1 MRNNDGIQKYSPL
14 WGEWTIEEPVGI
26 GSYGK
31 VYKISKQLG
40 NEKVISAVKHI
51 KIPTTAQYEDAM
63 LSLGNNQETMNIY
76 FKNIVNKFENE
87 IKLLYKLRGNTN
99 IVSYED
105 YMIKERDDIGWD
117 IFIKMEYVTP
127 LNKFIEVRSLTKEMI
142 INLGIDMCSGLK
154 LCHDNGIIH
163 RDIKDSN
170 IFISDNNSFKLGDFG
185 VATNLSSEEAV
196 TRIGTPYYM
205 APEIILN
212 YNNESYDKTVD
223 IYSLGIVLYR
233 LFNRLKFPFMPVD
246 DKDVTYNSKEIAQA
260 KRVSGEELPK
270 ACDTDDKLWQV
281 IKKACAH
288 NPKERYSSV
297 DDLKFDLM
305 YLLRN
310 MSDEEK
316 KEVIIK
322 PRGLS
327 RNNPYFTK
335 EDIEKYKEESQP
347 EENNEYSVDLLE
359 DTVLLEE
366 VSENIV
372 ETMEDTEL
380 LEDEATLL
388 LEDDDNTMLLEED
401 NTELLEDDS
410 TIPLEEDN
418 TVLLEDKNTI
428 LKEDKS
434 TSKNNILIVGIC
446 CIVSYLLGIY
456 ITNLFL

>member
-1 MRNNDGIQKYSPL
+1 
-14 WGEWTIEEPVGI
+14 
-26 GSYGK
+26 
-31 VYKISKQLG
+31 
-40 NEKVISAVKHI
+40 
-51 KIPTTAQYEDAM
+51 
-63 LSLGNNQETMNIY
+63 
-76 FKNIVNKFENE
+76 
-87 IKLLYKLRGNTN
+87 
-99 IVSYED
+99 
-105 YMIKERDDIGWD
+105 
-117 IFIKMEYVTP
+117 
-127 LNKFIEVRSLTKEMI
+127 
-142 INLGIDMCSGLK
+142 MCSGLK

-233 LFNRLKFPFMPVD
+233 LFNRLKFPFMPID

-335 EDIEKYKEESQP
+335 EDIEKYKEEIQSK
-347 EENNEYSVDLLE
+347 ESNECSVDLLE

-372 ETMEDTEL
+372 ETTEDTEL
-380 LEDEATLL
+380 LEDEATVL
-388 LEDDDNTMLLEED
+388 LEEDDNSTMLLEED
-401 NTELLEDDS
+401 NTELLEDEATVLLEEDDS
-410 TIPLEEDN
+410 TMLLEEDN
-418 TVLLEDKNTI
+418 AVLLEDK
-428 LKEDKS
+428 S
-434 TSKNNILIVGIC
+434 PSKNNILIVGIC
-446 CIVSYLLGIY
+446 CIISYLLGIY